1 MVPLLPRLTFFHMRI
16 LSVILVSAS
25 RYVIVIVN
33 FRKFVR
39 FIGFSPVKY
48 KVLFFGPCKSVA

>member
-1 MVPLLPRLTFFHMRI
+1 MRI

-33 FRKFVR
+33 FCKFIR
-39 FIGFSPVKY
+39 FIVFSPVWY
-48 KVLFFGPCKSVA
+48 KVLFVGSGKSVT